1 MHAYVSPRP
10 SWFILGTMAALDHV
24 VFIWFQFKEQKEMKK
39 KINEIKN
46 YKKNQEMT
54 MNNMKTKLKQNQNN
68 NKINKIKN

>member
-10 SWFILGTMAALDHV
+10 SWFILGTMGALDHV

-54 MNNMKTKLKQNQNN
+54 LNNMKTKLKQNQNN
-68 NKINKIKN
+68 NKINKIKK

>member
-1 MHAYVSPRP
+1 MVYFTHYGSSRPRGFHLVSIQRTK
-10 SWFILGTMAALDHV
+10 GN
-24 VFIWFQFKEQKEMKK
+24 EK

-68 NKINKIKN
+68 NKTNKIKK

>member
-1 MHAYVSPRP
+1 
-10 SWFILGTMAALDHV
+10 
-24 VFIWFQFKEQKEMKK
+24 MKK

>member
-1 MHAYVSPRP
+1 
-10 SWFILGTMAALDHV
+10 
-24 VFIWFQFKEQKEMKK
+24 MKK

-68 NKINKIKN
+68 NKINKIKK